1 MSSNSLEEHNK
12 KAIAQFNEV
21 FKDNENSLKTP
32 QIRFYDFL
40 FLKEGNDNSQFF
52 ALLQN
57 LPQWADVAKKSKSNA
72 FLVTD
77 KTTIKILKSTKL
89 PPESGMTDKTYFYY
103 LRKGGI
109 KFTTIEKLIE
119 NLPRD
124 NVGWKK
130 LHGIVKEL
138 VDNGTVHPVAFRDLA
153 RPIVMMGSIGDHAET
168 VTVQKELDKLVSS
181 KLANAFK
188 DPRELLPPFS
198 IQASL
203 LGTYIIGL
211 INPMKTRV
219 LLIASKTAHGSDSS
233 KEKKRLV
240 SKFSGYELA
249 RSPEVVVAKGSF
261 IYFGRTLK
269 NTLMVATNLKKNG
282 SKNMSSL
289 NTNKL
294 ASSLEQGLMHLG
306 YNGENDY
313 ETSSVFN
320 AEDLGFI
327 GSIHLKSWLDPKNKE
342 LVGQFVPLINNSSQ
356 IGDFINPLKK
366 PSPLSWDG
374 IKNITKYLGE
384 RVTPPENKPLALT
397 PSKNKPLAPTPPE
410 NKPLALT
417 PSENKPLDRAFWM
430 QIFKNAAIL
439 MAYFALPP
447 LSSVP
452 AISAGNRGSAVP
464 YYLNK
469 SSGQL
474 LNKPSPPTL
483 KSSKPQQNILLE
495 RVDKEDQHFQQTTQP
510 ENQPNNVT
518 TGSQATKLDTNITQS
533 RGSAK

>member
-57 LPQWADVAKKSKSNA
+57 LPKWSDVAKKSKSNA

-240 SKFSGYELA
+240 SKFSDYELA

-313 ETSSVFN
+313 QTFSVFN

-327 GSIHLKSWLDPKNKE
+327 GSIHLKSWLDRENKE

-397 PSKNKPLAPTPPE
+397 PSENKPLAPTPPE

-447 LSSVP
+447 LSSAP
-452 AISAGNRGSAVP
+452 AISAGNRGSAVTH
-464 YYLNK
+464 LNQ
-469 SSGQL
+469 SSVKVPKL
-474 LNKPSPPTL
+474 EKPPQPRL
-483 KSSKPQQNILLE
+483 KSSKPQPETLL
-495 RVDKEDQHFQQTTQP
+495 RRAKE